1 MNNGRVNLFAPESAG
16 GPMGPLKSD
25 AGGSG
30 GLMGPL
36 KSDAGGSGGHMD
48 PLKSGSGEQIPGFQY
63 QDKAEKQFDHDMLR
77 GNWEAN
83 SLSISFFSAANVKQI
98 QNTIRKVV
106 FERSQPKGYVID
118 DQSVDE
124 LKMIMRG
131 IFYQYARNLPYDIE
145 GQVDELNKRV
155 IEWSVPHILSAV
167 DHYMYY
173 LKDIDTLPT
182 PISHPVL
189 LSRAGTRSKP
199 LAPFM

>member
-16 GPMGPLKSD
+16 GPMGP
-25 AGGSG
+25 
-30 GLMGPL
+30 MG
-36 KSDAGGSGGHMD
+36 
-48 PLKSGSGEQIPGFQY
+48 PLKSGSGDGEQIPGFKY